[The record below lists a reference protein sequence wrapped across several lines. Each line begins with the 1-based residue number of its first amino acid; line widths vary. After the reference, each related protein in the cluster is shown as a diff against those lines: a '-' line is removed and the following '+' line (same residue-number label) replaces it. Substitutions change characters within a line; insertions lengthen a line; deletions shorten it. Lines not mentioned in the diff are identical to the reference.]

1 MQIGTFATPKR
12 RYLTRWLH
20 ESENRR
26 SIMHQKMG
34 DVMSGLSAEQ
44 EAMQA
49 SIRKTAT
56 IWGCIGGAAV
66 ALIALWALGSQG
78 SAVRYGG
85 AAILGAG
92 AGFGLFKWSFGNG
105 SKAAQCGKCSAA
117 FSITRT
123 DRSEKLLGSAP
134 KESRQEADDR
144 STKVTTWV
152 EESYEVTDTY
162 TCAKCGDVTHKTH
175 TSNRKKDEKTEV
187 LPPAPLGVAG
197 ALAAGTAAAA
207 ADIDAGAEK
216 SMKGA
221 SGAGGTSNLGSGAKK
236 GAAAAPAAAAGE
248 MPEGEA
254 KALGAKSAKGGKSTL
269 KSGASK
275 GDAAEAPPEAD
286 SPDEDVKHQPAAR
299 SSKSQD
305 AAPRADDGDDPF
317 ADDAPAPGATPGNDK
332 IKG

>member
-1 MQIGTFATPKR
+1 MQTGRFATPKR
-12 RYLTRWLH
+12 ALTQRMVVRIPKPLQH
-20 ESENRR
+20 HAS
-26 SIMHQKMG
+26 KMG
-34 DVMSGLSAEQ
+34 DGMSGLSAEQ

-56 IWGCIGGAAV
+56 IWGCIGGAVV
-66 ALIALWALGSQG
+66 ALIALWVLGGQA

-92 AGFGLFKWSFGNG
+92 AGFGLFKYMFGNG
-105 SKAAQCGKCSAA
+105 SKAAQCSKCGAA

-144 STKVTTWV
+144 STKVTTWT

-162 TCAKCGDVTHKTH
+162 TCAKCGDVTRKTH
-175 TSNRKKDEKTEV
+175 TSNRKTDEKTEI

-197 ALAAGTAAAA
+197 AMAAGTAAAA
-207 ADIDAGAEK
+207 ADSDAAGAK

-221 SGAGGTSNLGSGAKK
+221 SAAGGTSKLGNGAKK
-236 GAAAAPAAAAGE
+236 GSAAAPAAVEDDANNIGGKNAA
-248 MPEGEA
+248 
-254 KALGAKSAKGGKSTL
+254 GGKSTL
-269 KSGASK
+269 KSGAGK
-275 GDAAEAPPEAD
+275 GDEARARPEAD
-286 SPDEDVKHQPAAR
+286 SPDEDMKHQPAA
-299 SSKSQD
+299 SASKSQD
-305 AAPRADDGDDPF
+305 ATPREAGGDNPF

-332 IKG
+332 KKG